1 MKIRLLFL
9 LIVTFTNTF
18 SQNYHFDYFVTR
30 KNIRI
35 KPYKEEWILYS
46 FYDSITKSK
55 MFLSTKNK
63 KTIATIYQS
72 DKNLRHVFDVN
83 ESGEQLHFT
92 YKYSNQLNEK
102 NKNIN
107 KDNVIKVEKI
117 DAANY
122 KITAFKNSRLKKKQI
137 ALIVTLEKS
146 DFDYIDINADYNRTD
161 EMEDQLRQVLN
172 PEFKFVVKRQQ
183 IQYSSGYIF
192 NNSLVNIQKTN
203 LTIEIPGKIILKEYN
218 YWTDF
223 E

>member
-1 MKIRLLFL
+1 MKKFILLL
-9 LIVTFTNTF
+9 LILNFANAY
-18 SQNYHFDYFVTR
+18 SQEYHFDH
-30 KNIRI
+30 II
-35 KPYKEEWILYS
+35 KSKSSRLKPEKSEWTGYT
-46 FYDSITKSK
+46 FYDSVAKSK
-55 MFLSTKNK
+55 MFLNTVNE

-83 ESGEQLHFT
+83 KSGEQLHFT

-107 KDNVIKVEKI
+107 KENVIKVEKI
-117 DAANY
+117 DSANY
-122 KITAFKNSRLKKKQI
+122 KITAFKNSRQKKKQI

-146 DFDYIDINADYNRTD
+146 NLDYIDINADYNRTD
-161 EMEDQLRQVLN
+161 EMEEQLRQILN
-172 PEFKFVVKRQQ
+172 PEFKFLVKSQQ

-192 NNSLVNIQKTN
+192 NNSLVDIQKTN

-218 YWTDF
+218 YWSDF